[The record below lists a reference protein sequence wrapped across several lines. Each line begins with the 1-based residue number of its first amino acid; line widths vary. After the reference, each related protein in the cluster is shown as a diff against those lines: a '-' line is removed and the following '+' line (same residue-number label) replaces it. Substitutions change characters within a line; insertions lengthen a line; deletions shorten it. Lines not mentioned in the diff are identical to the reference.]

1 MAALFLGIDG
11 GQSGTTAVIG
21 DDTGRVLGSGRGGPC
36 NHVAASE
43 GRAKFFNAID
53 GCLRHACDEAQLD
66 PAGIVFEAVCAGF
79 SGGSADK
86 ELYLRELV
94 SARQYVVTI
103 DALVALSGATG
114 GEPGIIT
121 IAGTGSI
128 SYGRNAEREVA
139 RVGGWGYLF
148 GDEGGGFDITRQA
161 LRAILRQDEG
171 WGPATML
178 REILLAETGA
188 ADADDLLHRFYTPQ
202 FPRPMIASYS
212 RLVDEAAQQGDA
224 VARNILLNAAQ
235 QLATST
241 SAVRSQIFRMREA
254 ASVAPVGGL
263 FRSQL
268 LAERFRLL
276 VELEDGNE
284 VIQPKYGP
292 GTGAL
297 IEAWRIAGITP
308 ALTNVPREKY

>member
-1 MAALFLGIDG
+1 M
-11 GQSGTTAVIG
+11 
-21 DDTGRVLGSGRGGPC
+21 
-36 NHVAASE
+36 HW
-43 GRAKFFNAID
+43 
-53 GCLRHACDEAQLD
+53 
-66 PAGIVFEAVCAGF
+66 
-79 SGGSADK
+79 
-86 ELYLRELV
+86 
-94 SARQYVVTI
+94 
-103 DALVALSGATG
+103 VALSGATG